1 MQLTYVAVVILASMI
16 FVLSGMV
23 GYVYWQQTRM
33 LQNLQSL
40 ALVFSTHFV
49 HAPPDQQPQY
59 VEQQD
64 AEMPPLVPVDPV
76 PETIKE
82 EEEDDRVSV
91 DEKADVVEG
100 PPAAASES
108 VAAVEDELESKTA
121 AQLRDLL
128 TAKGIPFGKRDAK
141 TVLVKL
147 LKATA

>member
-49 HAPPDQQPQY
+49 HPPPDQQQY
-59 VEQQD
+59 MEQQE
-64 AEMPPLVPVDPV
+64 AEIPPLVPVDAV
-76 PETIKE
+76 PETIK
-82 EEEDDRVSV
+82 EEDDRVSV

-100 PPAAASES
+100 PPAVES
-108 VAAVEDELESKTA
+108 APTPSPAVDDELESKTA